1 VQALLLTIDIFVICG
16 HGQRRSNL
24 IGVAGK
30 EIARPRN
37 SGGREGV
44 MHMRFMLTFR
54 ISLEKG
60 NVLTREGTL
69 TQTVQSIVEEINPE
83 AAYFGD
89 MEGTRGG
96 YLVLNMDDASQI
108 PAIAEPLFLGLDA
121 TVQIHPVMTPEDLG
135 RANAAIDQAAQRY
148 G

>member
-1 VQALLLTIDIFVICG
+1 MGF
-16 HGQRRSNL
+16 
-24 IGVAGK
+24 AGK
-30 EIARPRN
+30 EIACPRN

-60 NVLTREGTL
+60 NVLTREGNL

-135 RANAAIDQAAQRY
+135 RANAAIDQVAQRY